1 MRFSDRH
8 LLRCCVC
15 VEKNLVKNQN
25 LLSNNQL
32 ELCSYFFNIDSI
44 SVNQGCF
51 EEDTDYP
58 GHDLDHVISENPQKC
73 QLACQELEN
82 CHFWTYVES
91 GSKCYRKSIKKNVNQ
106 HGSATSGPK
115 YCDSSELE
123 NLRDPNIYYFFDRKS
138 LSGHTQSF
146 FI

>member
-8 LLRCCVC
+8 SLKCCVY
-15 VEKNLVKNQN
+15 VKIK
-25 LLSNNQL
+25 
-32 ELCSYFFNIDSI
+32 LCSYFFNIHSF
-44 SVNQGCF
+44 SVTEGCF
-51 EEDTDYP
+51 EEHTDYP
-58 GHDLDHVISENPQKC
+58 GHDLDYFESENPQKC
-73 QLACQELEN
+73 QIACQDLEN

-91 GSKCYRKSIKKNVNQ
+91 ESKCHRKSKKENINQ

-123 NLRDPNIYYFFDRKS
+123 NLRDPNIYYFDRNS

>member
-8 LLRCCVC
+8 LFRCCVC

-32 ELCSYFFNIDSI
+32 ELWSYFFNIESI
-44 SVNQGCF
+44 SVTQGCF

-123 NLRDPNIYYFFDRKS
+123 NLRDPNIYYLFHLKEN
-138 LSGHTQSF
+138 LSQD
-146 FI
+146 I